1 MDWEIVR
8 YILDTALAVVIT
20 FIAGWFAW
28 ESTKMVD
35 EEKKRRKNPD
45 LGKGKFDKQRVE
57 YRDGDNT

>member
-8 YILDTALAVVIT
+8 YILDSSLAIVIT

-35 EEKKRRKNPD
+35 EQKKRRRNLD
-45 LGKGKFDKQRVE
+45 ED
-57 YRDGDNT
+57 DST

>member
-1 MDWEIVR
+1 MDWEIVNN
-8 YILDTALAVVIT
+8 LCALFIT
-20 FIAGWFAW
+20 VFMGWFAW

-35 EEKKRRKNPD
+35 EQKRRRRNPD